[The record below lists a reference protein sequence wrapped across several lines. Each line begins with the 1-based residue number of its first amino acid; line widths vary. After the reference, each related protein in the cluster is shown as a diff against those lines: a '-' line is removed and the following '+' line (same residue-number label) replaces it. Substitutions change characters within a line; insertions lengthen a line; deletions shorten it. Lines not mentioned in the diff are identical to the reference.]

1 MPIERNGRV
10 VSNTG
15 GQMTTHEPG
24 AYASVLQKVCAEIAQ
39 GEQGNAVL
47 LDDETALDEQQEQ
60 CAQRTAELMR
70 ERHGKPVNCRSYQLP
85 SGLPAPFERFP
96 VGGQRGF
103 TVTPNDQIILKP
115 RQVKSA

>member
-10 VSNTG
+10 VSDAD
-15 GQMTTHEPG
+15 GQIATHEAG

-47 LDDETALDEQQEQ
+47 LDEETALDELQEE

-85 SGLPAPFERFP
+85 SGLHAPFESFP
-96 VGGQRGF
+96 VGGQRCF
-103 TVTPNDQIILKP
+103 TVAPDDTIILKP
-115 RQVKSA
+115 REGRR

>member
-10 VSNTG
+10 VSNADG
-15 GQMTTHEPG
+15 LMTTHEPG

-85 SGLPAPFERFP
+85 SGLHAPFEGFP
-96 VGGQRGF
+96 VGGQRCF
-103 TVTPNDQIILKP
+103 RVMPDDTIILKP
-115 RQVKSA
+115 REGGR